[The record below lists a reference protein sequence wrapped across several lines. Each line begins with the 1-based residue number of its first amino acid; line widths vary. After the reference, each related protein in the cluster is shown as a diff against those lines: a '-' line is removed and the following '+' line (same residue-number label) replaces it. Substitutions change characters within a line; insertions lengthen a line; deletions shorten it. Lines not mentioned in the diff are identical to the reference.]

1 MYARRKRSFFRARMR
16 SSNSARMYK
25 SNITTEKS
33 CNVHMTVFEILVH
46 RNVDNCQ
53 WWTYERF
60 QNTQSVQ
67 SLALCILAQTTH
79 P

>member
-1 MYARRKRSFFRARMR
+1 MYARRTRSFFREYDPVTVLVCTNLTLLLR
-16 SSNSARMYK
+16 
-25 SNITTEKS
+25 KS
-33 CNVHMTVFEILVH
+33 CNVHMTVFKILVH

-60 QNTQSVQ
+60 RNTQSLQ